1 MQPAANLPGDTHA
14 APRRRRPRRRLP
26 KALRR
31 AAPPGVT
38 AHPAPGVPYADTH
51 EDPDEVPHDV
61 IGMLALTI
69 VLLAMVTGLLWLVA
83 GPIAAAIVGIAAGV
97 WAILRL
103 TRRAA
108 RERAEPPRRPDATA

>member
-1 MQPAANLPGDTHA
+1 MQHAATT

-31 AAPPGVT
+31 AASPGVT
-38 AHPAPGVPYADTH
+38 EHPAPGVPYADAH

-61 IGMLALTI
+61 VGMLALTI

-83 GPIAAAIVGIAAGV
+83 GPWAAAIVGVIAGAY
-97 WAILRL
+97 AIFRL

-108 RERAEPPRRPDATA
+108 RERAEPPRHPDAAD